1 MQQQEVARRKVSEWR
16 LSRWAPGLGAL
27 SVFTP
32 NLGDLQRSGNTTRA
46 RRHGGDREDRRPL
59 VTIGC
64 VALICFA
71 LTTYGQQ
78 PRRPVVQN
86 QVKQLILSAQRAEEQ
101 GRLDDAI
108 RDYTR
113 AATLPATREVL
124 AAAHFKLGNIYIIQ
138 RKFENAR
145 AAFQRSVSLNPG
157 NAEAYNNLGEALGEL
172 KRFREAIDAFS
183 KAGALDPKLLKA
195 RYNQGVTYDR
205 LGNRRYAEFVFRN
218 LIKLAPDYSLGY
230 DGLAVTLSKSGRG
243 KEAIPLHEKA
253 ISLNPKDPSFYF
265 NLASSYLILG
275 DTAKAVE
282 QQEKL
287 KQIDPAAADQLASVI
302 VKRKL

>member
-1 MQQQEVARRKVSEWR
+1 MSEWG
-16 LSRWAPGLGAL
+16 LSRGPLCLDAL
-27 SVFTP
+27 CVFIA
-32 NLGDLQRSGNTTRA
+32 NLTDLQRSGKTERA
-46 RRHGGDREDRRPL
+46 RRHGGYRKNQRPPVV
-59 VTIGC
+59 VTFGC
-64 VALICFA
+64 LALICLA
-71 LTTYGQQ
+71 LTTHGQQ
-78 PRRPVVQN
+78 PRRPIVQN
-86 QVKQLILSAQRAEEQ
+86 QVQQLISSARLAEEQ
-101 GRLDDAI
+101 GRLDEAV
-108 RDYTR
+108 RDYSR
-113 AATLPATREVL
+113 AISLPASRQVL
-124 AAAHFKLGNIYIIQ
+124 ATANFNLGNIYTRQ

-145 AAFQRSVSLNPG
+145 AAFQKSVSLDPG
-157 NAEAYNNLGEALGEL
+157 SAEAHNNLGEALGEL

-205 LGNRRYAEFVFRN
+205 MGNRRYAEFVFRN
-218 LIKLAPDYSLGY
+218 LIKLAPDYALGY

-253 ISLNPKDPSFYF
+253 ISLNPKDASLYF
-265 NLASSYLILG
+265 NLAISYLILG

-302 VKRKL
+302 VKRQL